1 MRGVSFRKPK
11 AAEPP
16 QADPEPSVPSAPAGN
31 EAETQ
36 EPSQIAGAAPETAGA
51 EASQASQASASQ
63 DPVAEGAPGE
73 PAEAPAESAQAD
85 GPSAA
90 EEGNAENVVQEALA
104 EHADANEADN
114 RATVTEALAEHASP
128 PEESPAESSAE
139 APKPQEAAEPVA
151 DPVPQQNPAEE
162 PQSAEQDTAIEQ
174 ALAEHVDA
182 VAADHDEAISQA
194 LAEHA
199 SSASQENET
208 LPGAGQQPTND
219 AAADG
224 PPDAPPDVPHRDPS
238 HADEPAA
245 EDSAAKLLKD
255 VRDDMGEPSQDHQDM
270 HHDQSFDSFQS
281 ASPKTMNRS
290 IRSSPGFTS
299 HSSEDLK
306 SKLQFSSMTTDGVK
320 KGPTFMHTV
329 STYKTGQRWSFG
341 QKGPSTFIASSGTPA
356 PGSYNLHTGHGGGRY
371 KALVRSGHLGRAE
384 ILTVPR
390 PERRGSAGL
399 ANRAAKDAQRP
410 RTSSR
415 SPATDLDAAMMNM
428 NMTNVNMN
436 MATGFG
442 GFAVHPGWVT
452 FPKVFYA
459 FPASAASTPT
469 TASTP
474 TPMSMSTFTAS
485 TPMSSN
491 STTSSPPATPTGI
504 PGIRMEV
511 LRKANDSAGC
521 RELQQLLQAGT
532 FEEQEEIL
540 RQLRGHVAEVAQSP
554 HGNFVLQQAI
564 RVLSSERLYFVLP
577 PAVIEEMLRPE
588 PVELGRGAA
597 RLRLPSTGDYIGK
610 DDHTNELVSERLG
623 QTREQIKASLKDVV
637 RHTAELSCH
646 AIGNYSVQHCVEYG
660 GPSCCQEIANVV
672 LNHLHQFAVDPSGC
686 GVLNKVLIHANAYQ
700 STLLAVGL
708 ASHPYTFGH
717 MATMQKGFAACQSL
731 FHVCQRHPILE
742 KQVRSLLKENI
753 GPISKTKHGQA
764 LLHTLAPDLG
774 AHRFYKSWPSEN
786 QQYQQHA
793 AAPPAAFP
801 RWPQPALPAMK
812 RSAEALVT
820 ELALAFSGGDGCPY
834 LSAQMELQSNEHPL
848 SQLAQLE
855 KSLPK
860 FSFGGATRFAIGEVP
875 TKKQPGPGAYNPR
888 DPLLTAGPKVSFAG
902 ANAGRGPPLPEN
914 APGPGAY
921 EQRSTLGKSKMFT
934 ARGRQASSYMRS
946 RSQPGPGA
954 YDPKLG
960 AVLMGIPKCGFGTSI
975 RNDITGAAR
984 SLMLPGPGAYDM
996 QSAMSAP
1003 GPRPGQLCHAWPW
1016 NIQRAHDIFRVLRP
1030 SHLHASG
1037 SPVS

>member
-1 MRGVSFRKPK
+1 MAETNE

-238 HADEPAA
+238 HADEPDA

-371 KALVRSGHLGRAE
+371 
-384 ILTVPR
+384 
-390 PERRGSAGL
+390 
-399 ANRAAKDAQRP
+399 
-410 RTSSR
+410 
-415 SPATDLDAAMMNM
+415 
-428 NMTNVNMN
+428 
-436 MATGFG
+436 
-442 GFAVHPGWVT
+442 
-452 FPKVFYA
+452 
-459 FPASAASTPT
+459 
-469 TASTP
+469 
-474 TPMSMSTFTAS
+474 
-485 TPMSSN
+485 
-491 STTSSPPATPTGI
+491 
-504 PGIRMEV
+504 
-511 LRKANDSAGC
+511 
-521 RELQQLLQAGT
+521 
-532 FEEQEEIL
+532 
-540 RQLRGHVAEVAQSP
+540 
-554 HGNFVLQQAI
+554 
-564 RVLSSERLYFVLP
+564 
-577 PAVIEEMLRPE
+577 
-588 PVELGRGAA
+588 
-597 RLRLPSTGDYIGK
+597 
-610 DDHTNELVSERLG
+610 
-623 QTREQIKASLKDVV
+623 
-637 RHTAELSCH
+637 
-646 AIGNYSVQHCVEYG
+646 
-660 GPSCCQEIANVV
+660 
-672 LNHLHQFAVDPSGC
+672 
-686 GVLNKVLIHANAYQ
+686 
-700 STLLAVGL
+700 
-708 ASHPYTFGH
+708 
-717 MATMQKGFAACQSL
+717 
-731 FHVCQRHPILE
+731 
-742 KQVRSLLKENI
+742 
-753 GPISKTKHGQA
+753 
-764 LLHTLAPDLG
+764 
-774 AHRFYKSWPSEN
+774 
-786 QQYQQHA
+786 
-793 AAPPAAFP
+793 
-801 RWPQPALPAMK
+801 
-812 RSAEALVT
+812 
-820 ELALAFSGGDGCPY
+820 
-834 LSAQMELQSNEHPL
+834 
-848 SQLAQLE
+848 

-996 QSAMSAP
+996 QSAMSVGKNGPKYSAASRRRVHDLDSYVTP
-1003 GPRPGQLCHAWPW
+1003 GPGTY
-1016 NIQRAHDIFRVLRP
+1016 NAHTTSFVY
-1030 SHLHASG
+1030 
-1037 SPVS
+1037 